1 MVAEH
6 LVVWLVHD
14 RDDIGIRLHGRCA
27 NVALLRVIPRRSVTT
42 VAVTHEMIRPPHRQ
56 KVGRWRTW
64 IPTIESAL
72 VDFGRDL
79 HVILILVLLWFLV
92 IVIVSTHHRLLLVL
106 LLLMQLVIPSTG
118 GLLRVDLSRW
128 LAFVSIIILEIR
140 LIYFLPQT
148 AQVRLNLLRFHRVDS
163 HAIVGA
169 RINDGSY
176 TWIVALSRL
185 AQLVDLLI
193 ILVKDLSELPQH
205 VMVFVAAILI
215 TTTQVALIKS
225 EELLFENIQLVLDV
239 LNISAKR
246 CLNIDVC
253 APSNLCEPLLDRL
266 PDFLGELESCHT
278 VLDLHIGRVEV
289 DTEDDFGVS
298 GEHRL
303 RQNLRQ

>member
-14 RDDIGIRLHGRCA
+14 RDDIGIRLHGRRA
-27 NVALLRVIPRRSVTT
+27 NIALLRVIPRRSVTT
-42 VAVTHEMIRPPHRQ
+42 VAVAHEVVRPPHRQ

-72 VDFGRDL
+72 VDFGGDL

-92 IVIVSTHHRLLLVL
+92 IVIVSTHHRLLLML

-128 LAFVSIIILEIR
+128 LALVCIIIIEVR

-148 AQVRLNLLRFHRVDS
+148 AQVRLNLLRFHRVNS

-169 RINDGSY
+169 RIDNGSC
-176 TWIVALSRL
+176 TWIVALSGL

-205 VMVFVAAILI
+205 VMVVTAAILI
-215 TTTQVALIKS
+215 TTTQVALVKS
-225 EELLFENIQLVLDV
+225 EELLFENVELVLDV

-246 CLNIDVC
+246 RLNVDVG
-253 APSNLCEPLLDRL
+253 APSNLCEPLLNCL
-266 PDFLGELESCHT
+266 PDLLRELESCHT
-278 VLDLHIGRVEV
+278 VLDLHIGRVEI
-289 DTEDDFGVS
+289 DAEDDFGV
-298 GEHRL
+298 GREHRL
-303 RQNLRQ
+303 RQNFGQ